1 MDIGLKRSRP
11 FRIWLYLFI
20 GIYIVVFCLTMAS
33 RGRYQVNY
41 LGTDIISLDYRDT
54 QQFKD
59 FLGEKFH
66 FLAEYITHDW
76 DYDYEGDLAK
86 VGDSYYTYD
95 YDENMDE
102 NERKA
107 MERIQA
113 ERDFRDYVDWQL
125 RSFRAE
131 GQNLIYYAANPKTDV
146 SLTNSATD
154 LGITNDQPLTL
165 PKGYDFYIHYD
176 GQRFLVQ
183 NAGKPLDIYESNNGY
198 WSTQFYNYIGGD
210 WDVKG
215 IHQDVPDIRG
225 CQILLAVKKD
235 LVTVPYEYSI
245 LYSMEKNLTK
255 QKYLY
260 LALLLAFTAELGLFI
275 FSLLNRN
282 LGREL
287 ERTIGG
293 VLGKVLLEFKILF
306 ILVVW
311 IISMYLVEGHYWAGF
326 LKLFYIASVLLWL
339 TYFAFIDIRANREY
353 ILTKNM
359 TWKLVKWYWHLE
371 GVRPFHKAQLIRI
384 RIMIIL
390 EALFIFFSI
399 LLVLLAAA
407 ESEIV
412 FFVMALIL
420 VCVGI
425 FLFYLYTRRFANNL
439 VDIDRIIEQTERIRK
454 GDIGTKLEI
463 SPGSDLKVLEE
474 NLNTIQEGM
483 ATAVENSIK
492 SERMKVELITNI
504 SHDLKTPLTS
514 IISYV
519 DLLSKESDL
528 PEHVRDY
535 IGILAQKSDRLKF
548 LIQDL
553 FDLSKVAS
561 GQMEFDMKT
570 LDLVKLIQQTLADLE
585 DRIQESGLGLRL
597 NLPDEPVFITSDG
610 NKLYRVFANLF
621 SNALKYS
628 LIGTRVY
635 VDLTVEE
642 GRALVE
648 IKNTANYEMNF
659 SEEEIT
665 ERFFRGDKA
674 RTSEGSGLGLAIAQ
688 NFTQSCGGDFEI
700 KVDGDLFKAILSFNT
715 I

>member
-1 MDIGLKRSRP
+1 
-11 FRIWLYLFI
+11 
-20 GIYIVVFCLTMAS
+20 
-33 RGRYQVNY
+33 
-41 LGTDIISLDYRDT
+41 
-54 QQFKD
+54 
-59 FLGEKFH
+59 
-66 FLAEYITHDW
+66 
-76 DYDYEGDLAK
+76 
-86 VGDSYYTYD
+86 
-95 YDENMDE
+95 
-102 NERKA
+102 
-107 MERIQA
+107 
-113 ERDFRDYVDWQL
+113 
-125 RSFRAE
+125 
-131 GQNLIYYAANPKTDV
+131 
-146 SLTNSATD
+146 
-154 LGITNDQPLTL
+154 
-165 PKGYDFYIHYD
+165 
-176 GQRFLVQ
+176 
-183 NAGKPLDIYESNNGY
+183 
-198 WSTQFYNYIGGD
+198 
-210 WDVKG
+210 
-215 IHQDVPDIRG
+215 
-225 CQILLAVKKD
+225 
-235 LVTVPYEYSI
+235 
-245 LYSMEKNLTK
+245 MEKNLTK

-287 ERTIGG
+287 ERTIGW
-293 VLGKVLLEFKILF
+293 LLSKVLLEFKILF

-311 IISMYLVEGHYWAGF
+311 IISMYLVEGHYWARF
-326 LKLFYIASVLLWL
+326 LKLFYVASAMWL
-339 TYFAFIDIRANREY
+339 TYFAFIDIRANQTS
-353 ILTKNM
+353 LTKQHGNGEM
-359 TWKLVKWYWHLE
+359 VLALE
-371 GVRPFHKAQLIRI
+371 SRPFHKAQLIRI

-635 VDLTVEE
+635 VDLTVED